1 MYSFSRFL
9 LTTTVAV
16 MVAALPLHSQDN
28 GDSSSLTAETLGG
41 LKLRA
46 LGPALM
52 GGRIA
57 DIAISPEDPSTWYL
71 AVGSG
76 NVWKT
81 ENSGITWRPIFDDQP
96 SYSVGSVTLDPSNP
110 EIVWVGTGEN
120 VSGRHVAWGDGVY
133 KSTDGGGSWQHKGLE
148 NSQHT
153 GKILV
158 DPRDGNV
165 VFVAAEGPLW
175 SAGGDR
181 GLFKSTDGGETWSPV
196 LTIDDNT
203 GVTDIEIDPRDP
215 DVMYAAAYQRRRTI
229 WSLMAGG
236 PGSGIYKS
244 TDGGETW
251 VELKNGLPSG
261 DMGKIGLAVS
271 PVDPDVVYATIEAN
285 DDEKGFYRSLD
296 RGASWERRD
305 EYISNGTG
313 PHYYQEIEASPHDVD
328 TVYQMDVFLHVTR
341 DGGKSFQILGTGG
354 EKHSDNHALYID
366 PEDPEH
372 LLAGTDASLY
382 ETFDDGKSWRQI
394 PNLPIS
400 QFYKLAVDNAEPFY
414 NILGGA
420 QDLGTLLGPS
430 RTTNTEGVRNLD
442 WYVPLGADGYSCAF
456 DPEEPDLMYMEIQV
470 GNLKRYD
477 RRSHEILD
485 IQPIP
490 APGDPPERWNWDA
503 PLLIS
508 PHSKTRLYFG
518 SQRLWRSEDR
528 GDSWTAVSGDL
539 TRDTNR
545 YEMKM
550 PDRVRSVDSLYGN
563 TAMSW
568 YGTLTAISESPLVEG
583 LLYVG
588 TDDGLLQI
596 SEDAGDNW
604 RAVESLPG
612 VPELSF
618 FNDIEASLHDS
629 DTVYAAVDA
638 QKIGDFRPLVY
649 TSSDRG
655 RTWSSIAGDL
665 PAGGIVWTIEQD
677 HVDPNLLFV
686 GTEFGLF
693 FSPDHGSQWIELAG
707 GVPTISFRDLKIQ
720 RRENDLV
727 GATFGRGFYILDDY
741 SALRSIADGVLEQK
755 ATVFPIRNAWWYV
768 PSAPGQA
775 PGIPSL
781 GSSEFVAP
789 NPPFGALITY
799 HLRDTPKT
807 SEESRREQE
816 KKLDEQ
822 QHDVPFPGWET
833 LRAESL
839 EQGPK
844 ILLTILDTAGNA
856 IRRLEAPAK
865 AGIHRVAWDLR
876 LPAPHPINLE
886 KPTFKPPWASDP
898 EGPLAPPGDY
908 RVEVAMLSAA
918 GLESLGESQEF
929 QVEALPTAL
938 FPEPDYAQVAA
949 FQEETGELMR
959 LATGTAREL
968 GRTEDRLPYLRRAL
982 LEAPQAS
989 TDLFTQI
996 DEMAT
1001 DLAAVRV
1008 RLSGDRIRNQWEEP
1022 SVPSILG
1029 RLWKI
1034 AGGHWSTRQAPTATQ
1049 RESLEIAQSEY
1060 GAVKADLKA
1069 LLEETLP
1076 ALEAELEAAGAP
1088 WTPGRQLPSE

>member
-1 MYSFSRFL
+1 MPP
-9 LTTTVAV
+9 LT
-16 MVAALPLHSQDN
+16 
-28 GDSSSLTAETLGG
+28 
-41 LKLRA
+41 
-46 LGPALM
+46 
-52 GGRIA
+52 
-57 DIAISPEDPSTWYL
+57 
-71 AVGSG
+71 
-76 NVWKT
+76 
-81 ENSGITWRPIFDDQP
+81 
-96 SYSVGSVTLDPSNP
+96 SVGGP
-110 EIVWVGTGEN
+110 
-120 VSGRHVAWGDGVY
+120 SGR
-133 KSTDGGGSWQHKGLE
+133 L
-148 NSQHT
+148 
-153 GKILV
+153 L
-158 DPRDGNV
+158 
-165 VFVAAEGPLW
+165 
-175 SAGGDR
+175 
-181 GLFKSTDGGETWSPV
+181 
-196 LTIDDNT
+196 
-203 GVTDIEIDPRDP
+203 
-215 DVMYAAAYQRRRTI
+215 
-229 WSLMAGG
+229 AGG

-251 VELKNGLPSG
+251 AELENGLPGG

-271 PVDPDVVYATIEAN
+271 PVNPDVVYATIEAN

-400 QFYKLAVDNAEPFY
+400 QFYKLALDNAEPFY

-539 TRDTNR
+539 TRNTNR

-596 SEDAGDNW
+596 SEDAGANW

-618 FNDIEASLHDS
+618 FNDIEASLHDP

-638 QKIGDFRPLVY
+638 HKVGDFRPLIY
-649 TSSDRG
+649 KSSDRG

-665 PAGGIVWTIEQD
+665 PAGGIVWAIEQD

-693 FSPDHGSQWIELAG
+693 FSPDHGSQWIELSG
-707 GVPTISFRDLKIQ
+707 GVPTISFRDIKIQ

-727 GATFGRGFYILDDY
+727 GATFGRGFYVLDDY

-775 PGIPSL
+775 PGIPSM

-807 SEESRREQE
+807 SKESRREQE

-822 QHDVPFPGWET
+822 QQDVPFPGWET

-844 ILLTILDTAGNA
+844 ILLTILDEAGNA
-856 IRRLEAPAK
+856 VRRLEAPAK

-876 LPAPHPINLE
+876 LPAPNPINLE
-886 KPTFKPPWASDP
+886 KPTFKPPWAGDP

-908 RVEVAMLSAA
+908 RVEMAMLSAA
-918 GLESLGESQEF
+918 GLEALGEPQDF

-938 FPEPDYAQVAA
+938 FPEPDYAQVAT

-959 LATGTAREL
+959 LAMGTSREL
-968 GRTEDRLPYLRRAL
+968 GMAEDRLPYLRRAL
-982 LEAPQAS
+982 LDAPQAS
-989 TDLFTQI
+989 IDLFTQI
-996 DEMAT
+996 DDLAA

-1008 RLSGDRIRNQWEEP
+1008 RLAGDRIRNQWEEP

-1029 RLWKI
+1029 RLWKV

-1049 RESLEIAQSEY
+1049 RESLRIAESEY
-1060 GAVKADLKA
+1060 GAVKADLEA